1 MSAVFSR
8 YARALTDVVFD
19 MKLDPSKT
27 VEEIRGLAQVFQ
39 QSSELRGAW
48 GSPAIP
54 ADQKRNLL
62 DSIAAQMGLSKQVR
76 NFVAVLIDNHRVA
89 ALPQIAA
96 QFETELLQRLGMA
109 DVDITSS
116 RDLDADER
124 RQMEAEIERM
134 TGKKVRARY
143 STDRTLLGGAVI
155 RMGSTVYDGSV
166 RGQLQKIK
174 EQLTAS

>member
-8 YARALTDVVFD
+8 YARALADVVFD
-19 MKLDPSKT
+19 MKLDASRT
-27 VEEIRGLAQVFQ
+27 VEEVHAIATVFQ
-39 QSSELRGAW
+39 QSAELRGVW

-54 ADQKRNLL
+54 AEQKRNLL
-62 DSIAAQMGLSKQVR
+62 DSIAAKVGLTKPVR
-76 NFVAVLIDNHRVA
+76 NFVAVLIDHHRVA
-89 ALPQIAA
+89 ALPEIAR

-116 RDLDADER
+116 RELNADER
-124 RQMEAEIERM
+124 RQMETEIERM

-143 STDRTLLGGAVI
+143 ATDRTLLGGAIV

-174 EQLTAS
+174 EQLTAI

>member
-19 MKLDPSKT
+19 MKLDATRIVDEVYAIST
-27 VEEIRGLAQVFQ
+27 VFQ
-39 QSSELRGAW
+39 ENSELRSVWA
-48 GSPAIP
+48 SPAIP
-54 ADQKRNLL
+54 AEQKRNLL
-62 DSIAAQMGLSKQVR
+62 DSIAAKMGVSKPVR
-76 NFVAVLIDNHRVA
+76 NFIAVLIDNHRVA
-89 ALPQIAA
+89 ALPEIAR

-116 RDLDADER
+116 RELNADER
-124 RQMEAEIERM
+124 RQMEAEVERM

-143 STDRTLLGGAVI
+143 AIDRTLLGGAVV
-155 RMGSTVYDGSV
+155 RMGSTIYDGSV
-166 RGQLQKIK
+166 RGQLQRIK